1 MDGIKVKDFFENKEA
16 LRLNLDCL
24 KAIGFALTN
33 LPEGVVDSNISTLGL
48 MVVAHTERC
57 IMALEEK

>member
-1 MDGIKVKDFFENKEA
+1 MEGINVKDFIQNKEA
-16 LRLNLDCL
+16 LRLNLDCI

-57 IMALEEK
+57 IMALEGE